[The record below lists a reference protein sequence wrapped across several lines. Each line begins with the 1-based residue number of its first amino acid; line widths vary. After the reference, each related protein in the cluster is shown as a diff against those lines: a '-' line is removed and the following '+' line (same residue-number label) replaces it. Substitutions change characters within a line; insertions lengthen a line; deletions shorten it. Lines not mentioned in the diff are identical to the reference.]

1 MSEKIIM
8 LVTMASQF
16 LSLPAPLEPPI
27 VEYVPQSF
35 LQDKICSGKDCKVEA
50 LHESGK
56 IYMSNT
62 TKNKKEVMHD
72 SILLHEIVHFVQFKN
87 GKILN
92 TCEGLREMEDQ
103 AYALQEFFLNDNG
116 VYLGG
121 PLRFGAME
129 LNCSDNR

>member
-16 LSLPAPLEPPI
+16 LSLPVPLENPV

-35 LQDKICSGKDCKVEA
+35 LQDKICSGKKCRVEA
-50 LHESGK
+50 LHENGK

-72 SILLHEIVHFVQFKN
+72 SILLHEIVHYVQFKN

-129 LNCSDNR
+129 LNCNDNR